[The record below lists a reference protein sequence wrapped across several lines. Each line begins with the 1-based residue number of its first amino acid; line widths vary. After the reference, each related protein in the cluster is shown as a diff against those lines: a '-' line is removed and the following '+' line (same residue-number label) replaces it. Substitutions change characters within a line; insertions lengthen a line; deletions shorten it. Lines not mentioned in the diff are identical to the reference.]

1 MTRRA
6 MAAHGL
12 HALFTRTVTLPGRVS
27 HKPRLSSHYLI
38 PLLRI
43 LLVIEKHWQEY
54 ITPYY
59 GLVPT

>member
-43 LLVIEKHWQEY
+43 LLVIEKH
-54 ITPYY
+54 
-59 GLVPT
+59 